1 MHGICKDCNAV
12 VRDGTQFAH
21 LKTDTIKINKVRL
34 IMDNHPINL
43 FSGAV
48 STLSRSLDLR
58 ARKHEMILN
67 NVANADTPN
76 YKPFAMN
83 VEEALQKDTQA
94 VASTGLKQT
103 DERHLPSPQMPD
115 DPSTGVALAADDPL
129 LFRGDRNGV
138 DIDREMTALAKN
150 SLLYKASAQ
159 IVASKFRGL
168 KHAITGGSK

>member
-1 MHGICKDCNAV
+1 
-12 VRDGTQFAH
+12 
-21 LKTDTIKINKVRL
+21 
-34 IMDNHPINL
+34 MDNHPIDL
-43 FSGAV
+43 FSGTI

-83 VEEALQKDTQA
+83 VEEALQKEQAGLTQ
-94 VASTGLKQT
+94 GRLQRT
-103 DERHLPSPQMPD
+103 DDQHLAGQPITD
-115 DPSTGVALAADDPL
+115 DPAHAKAETAENPL

-138 DIDREMTALAKN
+138 DIDAEMTALAKN

-159 IVASKFRGL
+159 MVASKFKGL
-168 KHAITGGSK
+168 KNAITGGTK

>member
-1 MHGICKDCNAV
+1 
-12 VRDGTQFAH
+12 
-21 LKTDTIKINKVRL
+21 
-34 IMDNHPINL
+34 MDNHPVNL

-58 ARKHEMILN
+58 ARKHEMILD

-76 YKPFAMN
+76 FKPFAMN
-83 VEEALQKDTQA
+83 VEEALQKDAQA
-94 VASTGLKQT
+94 VPSARLQQT
-103 DERHLPSPQMPD
+103 DAQHLPGSPVPD
-115 DPSTGVALAADDPL
+115 DPSIMAGSAADDPL

-159 IVASKFRGL
+159 MVASKFKGL
-168 KHAITGGSK
+168 KHVITGGSK

>member
-1 MHGICKDCNAV
+1 
-12 VRDGTQFAH
+12 
-21 LKTDTIKINKVRL
+21 
-34 IMDNHPINL
+34 MDNHPVNL
-43 FSGAV
+43 FSGTV

-83 VEEALQKDTQA
+83 VEEALQKDTQG

-103 DERHLPSPQMPD
+103 DKQHLPGPQIID
-115 DPSTGVALAADDPL
+115 DPSTMAGFAADDPL

-159 IVASKFRGL
+159 LVASKFKGL
-168 KHAITGGSK
+168 KHVITGGTK